1 MKKGV
6 LFMGALM
13 ALFMIIMVPTLAYL
27 FTHKSGFINL
37 SDKNELGDAIGGTTA
52 PIIGVCS
59 VVFTFM
65 AFYIQYEFNKR
76 QNEILQLQVKINIRQ
91 SLEPYFIYL
100 IDSLKKFKLENNSN
114 KKTKI
119 ENEWILPINSGDSI
133 KLKFQVSNM
142 FLGIHRFKEQMH
154 TIKNIQLV
162 DLFTYE
168 KPDLF
173 NELVIDE
180 YVFHVSTIFKFL
192 TFNTEIDNGEDKN
205 EIIEEFL
212 FKYLSSL
219 SSYEVHFNLYYLL
232 VFHTHLAQTC
242 SMIVFQFIENLPH
255 DSRKEF
261 LMIVAE
267 YQLEKY

>member
-6 LFMGALM
+6 VFMGLVM
-13 ALFMIIMVPTLAYL
+13 MLVMIILVPALAYL
-27 FTHKSGFINL
+27 FTHKSWLIDL
-37 SDKNELGDAIGGTTA
+37 SEKNELGDAIGGTTA
-52 PIIGVCS
+52 PIIGICG

-114 KKTKI
+114 KKIKYNGDYI
-119 ENEWILPINSGDSI
+119 EPQNIGDAI
-133 KLKFQVSNM
+133 KLKYQVANV
-142 FLGIHRFKEQMH
+142 FAGIFHYKEQHH
-154 TIKNIQLV
+154 TIKNIQLS

-168 KPDLF
+168 KEIAF
-173 NELVIDE
+173 NENVIDE
-180 YVFHVSTIFKFL
+180 YSFYVNTVFKFL
-192 TFNTEIDNGEDKN
+192 SYNMEIDNGEDKN

-219 SSYEVHFNLYYLL
+219 SINEIHFNLYYLL
-232 VFHTHLAQTC
+232 LFHTDLAISC
-242 SMIVFQFIENLPH
+242 RNIVFKSIENLPH
-255 DSRKEF
+255 DNKSVF
-261 LMIVAE
+261 LSGVFQYKING
-267 YQLEKY
+267 

>member
-6 LFMGALM
+6 VFMGAVM
-13 ALFMIIMVPTLAYL
+13 ALIMVIMVPLLAFL
-27 FTHKSGFINL
+27 FTHKSWIIDLTG
-37 SDKNELGDAIGGTTA
+37 KNELGDAIGGPTA

-114 KKTKI
+114 KKIKY
-119 ENEWILPINSGDSI
+119 EGDYIVPQNPGDPI
-133 KLKFQVSNM
+133 KLKYQVSNV
-142 FLGIHRFKEQMH
+142 FIGIMNFKETHH
-154 TIKNIQLV
+154 TIKNLQLS
-162 DLFTYE
+162 DLFAYE
-168 KPDLF
+168 KEIPF
-173 NELVIDE
+173 NEQVIDE
-180 YVFHVSTIFKFL
+180 YVFHVNTVFKFL
-192 TFNTEIDNGEDKN
+192 SYNMEIDNGEDKN

-219 SSYEVHFNLYYLL
+219 SINEIHFNLYYLL
-232 VFHTHLAQTC
+232 LFHTELAQSC
-242 SMIVFQFIENLPH
+242 KNIIFKSIENLPI
-255 DSRKEF
+255 DNRKEF
-261 LMIVAE
+261 LIEV
-267 YQLEKY
+267 YNFKI